1 MDISQNA
8 LNWNCGSFWL
18 LILHS
23 FGSVLR
29 QLRVLGRHPSW
40 NANCRKEKHH
50 LLWSILACFECQQEC
65 YDVLW
70 PWSLKTWHERSEALF
85 DEAKQVLNL
94 EICFSLAVKV
104 FQLRTLYPAHHAL
117 RRITFGANHWAD
129 CYSWEYQE
137 STTRIHRKLL
147 DSRELGSRNKKAEM
161 PAHLFMQIKQ
171 IIHCNN
177 CFVARLDTEAERVL
191 SFTWHHYLEPLWRL
205 YALSRLDSSVWT
217 CWRVQSPADHL
228 GSCWISNSHT
238 ESHLSPIR
246 YPGEDDEN
254 PEGALGCGSRTSSG
268 AAAKPWNHGTHGT
281 GSSHKIYQAQA
292 AQISWN
298 IVKLKWA
305 GHSVPRVLVIGWYPF
320 WIFFKKLRPSHLL

>member
-1 MDISQNA
+1 MTCCDHGVWRLDMKGQKPCSTKQNKS
-8 LNWNCGSFWL
+8 W
-18 LILHS
+18 ILKYVFHLQSKCSSYARSILRIMHS
-23 FGSVLR
+23 GVLR
-29 QLRVLGRHPSW
+29 
-40 NANCRKEKHH
+40 
-50 LLWSILACFECQQEC
+50 LA
-65 YDVLW
+65 
-70 PWSLKTWHERSEALF
+70 
-85 DEAKQVLNL
+85 
-94 EICFSLAVKV
+94 
-104 FQLRTLYPAHHAL
+104 
-117 RRITFGANHWAD
+117 RITGRIATA
-129 CYSWEYQE
+129 WEYQE

-205 YALSRLDSSVWT
+205 YALSRLDPSVWT

>member
-1 MDISQNA
+1 MESEDLTWKVRS
-8 LNWNCGSFWL
+8 LVRRSKTSL
-18 LILHS
+18 E
-23 FGSVLR
+23 
-29 QLRVLGRHPSW
+29 SW
-40 NANCRKEKHH
+40 NM
-50 LLWSILACFECQQEC
+50 
-65 YDVLW
+65 
-70 PWSLKTWHERSEALF
+70 
-85 DEAKQVLNL
+85 
-94 EICFSLAVKV
+94 FSLAVKV
-104 FQLRTLYPAHHAL
+104 FQLRTLYPGHHAL

-129 CYSWEYQE
+129 CYCLRVPGEYHQNPPE
-137 STTRIHRKLL
+137 TL

-161 PAHLFMQIKQ
+161 PVHLFMQIKQ

-191 SFTWHHYLEPLWRL
+191 SFTWHLYLEPLWRL
-205 YALSRLDSSVWT
+205 YALSRLNSSVWT

-281 GSSHKIYQAQA
+281 GSSHKIFQAQA

-305 GHSVPRVLVIGWYPF
+305 GHSVPRVLVIGWYWMVSF
-320 WIFFKKLRPSHLL
+320 LNFL